1 VENANVTL
9 GGKAMRVINKWQH
22 TKLEVHVTKIAALN
36 VWTIFLVDAK
46 FHLITIQR
54 YGIKTVNP
62 Q

>member
-36 VWTIFLVDAK
+36 VWTIS
-46 FHLITIQR
+46 
-54 YGIKTVNP
+54 
-62 Q
+62 